1 MQTVCLVGKPNVGKS
16 SIFNRLIKE
25 NKSIIMDT
33 PGVTR
38 DRIYGRVNH
47 NDKSFYLIDT
57 GGISLGEDD
66 FAKDILVQATLA
78 IDEADL
84 VLFVVDGN
92 DDPDASD
99 KKVAE
104 ILHKSSKKVIVVV
117 NKIDNDKK
125 KENLYN
131 YYELGFSD
139 LVAVSASHNI
149 GFDGLL
155 NTITSD
161 LPEEVK
167 EEDTSLKFC
176 IIGRPNVGKSSLINE
191 KVDAIVIDDARLDIL
206 KEENNEEYNLL
217 KKIGSYSIDVKSE
230 KIGKEVDVTNSSFN
244 IYVSGID
251 TYGSINKVS
260 RSDVNI
266 LITVNPV
273 TKEILLTNIP
283 RDYYVKLHKNGE
295 YDKLTHAGI
304 YGIDESINTLEDL
317 FDTKIN
323 YYVKVNFTSLVD
335 IVDALDGITVNSPYS
350 FVSQDGYSYKKGDNI
365 LDGKKALSFARER
378 KSFKEGDRTRGE
390 NQQRVLTALINKAM
404 SPKIITNY
412 TNLLTSLKGKFV
424 TNISDEDITKLI
436 KMQLKNNSSWTIKS
450 ISVNGTDAMDYVYSY
465 NKTKLY
471 VMKPD
476 YETVNNAKEQIKKVQ
491 DKKG

>member
-176 IIGRPNVGKSSLINE
+176 IIGRPNVGKSSLINAILNE
-191 KVDAIVIDDARLDIL
+191 ERAIVSDVAGTTRDAIDTKFKYNHEDITVIDTAGMRKKGKIYESVEKYSLIRSLKAIDRSDVCVLVIDASTGIIEHDKHIASYALDAGKGIVICVNKWDTINNPDSDIRKWKEDIKNEFQFIPYAHTVFLSAKTKKRLSGLMPEVINAYNNNRKEVKTSLLNNIIMEAVSMHEPPSYKGKRL
-206 KEENNEEYNLL
+206 KIYFVSQTGNCPPKFTFSVNNKGLVHFSYERYLENQIRNN
-217 KKIGSYSIDVKSE
+217 IDFDGTPIMIQFKNKSE
-230 KIGKEVDVTNSSFN
+230 K
-244 IYVSGID
+244 
-251 TYGSINKVS
+251 
-260 RSDVNI
+260 
-266 LITVNPV
+266 
-273 TKEILLTNIP
+273 
-283 RDYYVKLHKNGE
+283 
-295 YDKLTHAGI
+295 
-304 YGIDESINTLEDL
+304 
-317 FDTKIN
+317 
-323 YYVKVNFTSLVD
+323 
-335 IVDALDGITVNSPYS
+335 
-350 FVSQDGYSYKKGDNI
+350 
-365 LDGKKALSFARER
+365 
-378 KSFKEGDRTRGE
+378 
-390 NQQRVLTALINKAM
+390 
-404 SPKIITNY
+404 
-412 TNLLTSLKGKFV
+412 
-424 TNISDEDITKLI
+424 
-436 KMQLKNNSSWTIKS
+436 
-450 ISVNGTDAMDYVYSY
+450 
-465 NKTKLY
+465 
-471 VMKPD
+471 
-476 YETVNNAKEQIKKVQ
+476 
-491 DKKG
+491 